1 MISTVTFWLALT
13 AASVAAAPEDTPSLQ
28 CEVGPLKKVYGGTP
42 WLVYSCSDGASVVV
56 VADEGNPALPFYF
69 MLFAR
74 EGSYQLGGE
83 GSRAKAVT
91 DAAFED
97 LKHLTPDAIAALV
110 RETQARSAAR

>member
-1 MISTVTFWLALT
+1 MFGILPLWLALT
-13 AASVAAAPEDTPSLQ
+13 AASITSPPQETPSLQ
-28 CEVGPLKKVYGGTP
+28 CEVGPVKKVYGDTQ

-74 EGSYQLGGE
+74 DGSYQLGGE
-83 GSRAKAVT
+83 GTKAKSVT

-110 RETQARSAAR
+110 RETREQSAAR